1 MNIIISNDHA
11 GTDLKKSLVE
21 HLEKEGHN
29 IKNVGTDSED
39 SCDYPDFIHPL
50 AKNINDYDFG
60 IIICG
65 SANGVSMT
73 ANKYNGVRAAICWEE
88 EIASLARQHNNAN
101 ILSLPA
107 RFISDEKSKKITEVF
122 LNTEFEGG
130 RHERRVN
137 KIDRCFGRLK
147 NGQSFLQM
155 KLKTFFL

>member
-11 GTDLKKSLVE
+11 GTELKKSLVE

-29 IKNVGTDSED
+29 IKNVGTDSEE

-50 AKNINDYDFG
+50 AKNIKNYDFG

-107 RFISDEKSKKITEVF
+107 RFISEEKSKKITKVF

-137 KIDRCFGRLK
+137 KIDR
-147 NGQSFLQM
+147 
-155 KLKTFFL
+155 

>member
-11 GTDLKKSLVE
+11 GTELKNTIKK
-21 HLEKEGHN
+21 HLENQGHTVL
-29 IKNVGTDSED
+29 NVGTNNND

-50 AKNINDYDFG
+50 AKDLNKYDFG

-88 EIASLARQHNNAN
+88 EIAKLARQHNNAN

-107 RFISDEKSKKITEVF
+107 RFIEEDKAIKITDAF
-122 LNTEFEGG
+122 LDTEFEGG

-137 KIDRCFGRLK
+137 KIDR
-147 NGQSFLQM
+147 
-155 KLKTFFL
+155 

>member
-11 GTDLKKSLVE
+11 GTELKKSLVK

-29 IKNVGTDSED
+29 IKNVGTDSEE

-50 AKNINDYDFG
+50 AQNINDYDFG

-107 RFISDEKSKKITEVF
+107 RFISEEKSKKITEVF
-122 LNTEFEGG
+122 
-130 RHERRVN
+130 
-137 KIDRCFGRLK
+137 
-147 NGQSFLQM
+147 
-155 KLKTFFL
+155 